1 MHVMSEWVIITNEG
15 FSSDDWMDRSVI
27 EPENILTGNI
37 GGEQL
42 KKFQLKLRNDFQVET
57 LKTFL
62 PYLSAIS
69 IDFPSEKDGRG
80 FSLARR
86 LRQLGYLG
94 TLRATGHVIVDH
106 YRHATQSGFNQIAI
120 PTKLAKRMPEP
131 HWQQQIDNITPSYQE
146 KLQPG
151 SSTSYSTKNNI
162 LIKKK
167 KEIQNLNLNNTGFV
181 GAVVTKITHW
191 TDWLF
196 SFRIVRPKN
205 FRFQSGE
212 FVMIG
217 LPGDNG
223 KPLLRAYSIASPSW
237 DNELEFYSIIIP
249 DGPLTSQLQHI
260 SVGDI
265 LILNP
270 KATGTLILDSLLP
283 GKRLFMFAS
292 GTGIAPFISLIRD
305 PETYEK
311 FEQII
316 LFHTCRGVKDLNYGK
331 NIIETINKDP
341 LIGEY
346 ADKVFY
352 YPTVT
357 REEFHTKGR
366 ITELLKTGKIF
377 QDLQLA
383 PINCDTDRAMIC
395 GSMGLNK
402 DIKEFLEILRLKEG
416 ARNRPAEFVLEKAF
430 VGLNPI
436 GLGLSV

>member
-1 MHVMSEWVIITNEG
+1 MSEWIVITNKG
-15 FSSDDWMDRSVI
+15 FSSDDWMGRTVI
-27 EPENILTGNI
+27 EPTNILSGNI
-37 GGEQL
+37 GEEQL
-42 KKFQLKLRNDFQVET
+42 KKVQLKLGNDFQVET
-57 LKTFL
+57 LKSFL

-69 IDFPSEKDGRG
+69 INFPSEKDGRG

-94 TLRATGHVIVDH
+94 VLRATGHVTVDH

-120 PTKLAKRMPEP
+120 PTKLAKRMPESY
-131 HWQQQIDNITPSYQE
+131 WKQQIDSFTPSYQE

-151 SSTSYSTKNNI
+151 STTSYSSNNNI
-162 LIKKK
+162 LIKETKK
-167 KEIQNLNLNNTGFV
+167 IQNLNLNNTGFV
-181 GAVVTKITHW
+181 GVVVTKIIHW

-196 SFRIVRPKN
+196 SFRVARPKN

-217 LPGDNG
+217 LSRNNG

-237 DNELEFYSIIIP
+237 EDELEFYSIIVP
-249 DGPLTSQLQHI
+249 DGPLTSRLQHI
-260 SVGDI
+260 SIGDN

-270 KATGTLILDSLLP
+270 KATGTLVLDSLRP
-283 GKRLFMFAS
+283 GKRLFLFAS
-292 GTGIAPFISLIRD
+292 GTGIAPFISLIKD
-305 PETYEK
+305 PEIYEK
-311 FEQII
+311 FEKII
-316 LFHTCRGVKDLNYGK
+316 LLHTCRGVKDLNYGK
-331 NIIETINKDP
+331 NIIETIDKDP

-346 ADKVFY
+346 AEKLLY

-366 ITELLKTGKIF
+366 ITELLKSEKIF
-377 QDLQLA
+377 QDLHLT
-383 PINCDTDRAMIC
+383 PISRETDRAMIC

-402 DIKEFLEILRLKEG
+402 DIKEFLEVSGLKEG
-416 ARNRPAEFVLEKAF
+416 VRNSPAEFVLEKAF

-436 GLGLSV
+436 GLGQSF

>member
-1 MHVMSEWVIITNEG
+1 
-15 FSSDDWMDRSVI
+15 MDRSVI

>member
-1 MHVMSEWVIITNEG
+1 MSEWVIITNKG
-15 FSSDDWMDRSVI
+15 FSSDDWINRSVI
-27 EPENILTGNI
+27 EPANILSDNFRE
-37 GGEQL
+37 EQL
-42 KKFQLKLRNDFQVET
+42 KKAHLKLGNDFQVET
-57 LKTFL
+57 LKSFL
-62 PYLSAIS
+62 PYLNAIS
-69 IDFPSEKDGRG
+69 IEFPSEKDGRG

-94 TLRATGHVIVDH
+94 VLRATGHVMVDQ

-120 PTKLAKRMPEP
+120 SSKLAKRMPEP
-131 HWQQQIDNITPSYQE
+131 YWQQQIDGFTPSYQE
-146 KLQPG
+146 KLQSG
-151 SSTSYSTKNNI
+151 STNSSSSKKNI
-162 LIKKK
+162 LIKEAKN
-167 KEIQNLNLNNTGFV
+167 IQNLNLTNTGLV
-181 GAVVTKITHW
+181 GAVVTKVIRW

-196 SFRIVRPKN
+196 SFRVARPKN

-217 LPGDNG
+217 LPGNNG
-223 KPLLRAYSIASPSW
+223 KPLLRAYSITSPSW
-237 DNELEFYSIIIP
+237 DDELEFYSIIIP
-249 DGPLTSQLQHI
+249 NGPLTSQLQHI
-260 SVGDI
+260 SMGDT

-270 KATGTLILDSLLP
+270 KATGTLLLDSLLP

-305 PETYEK
+305 PEIYEK

-316 LFHTCRGVKDLNYGK
+316 LSHTCREVKDLNYGK
-331 NIIETINKDP
+331 SIVETIGKDP

-346 ADKVFY
+346 ADRVFY

-366 ITELLKTGKIF
+366 ITDLLKTGQIF
-377 QDLQLA
+377 QNLQLT
-383 PINCDTDRAMIC
+383 PISCDTDRAMVC

-402 DIKEFLEILRLKEG
+402 DIKAFLETSGLKEG
-416 ARNRPAEFVLEKAF
+416 ARNHPAEFVQEKAF

-436 GLGLSV
+436 GLGRSF

>member
-1 MHVMSEWVIITNEG
+1 MSEWIIITNKG
-15 FSSDDWMDRSVI
+15 FSNDDWIDRSVI
-27 EPENILTGNI
+27 EPTNILSDNLRE
-37 GGEQL
+37 EQL
-42 KKFQLKLRNDFQVET
+42 KKTCLKLRNDFQVET
-57 LKTFL
+57 LKSFL
-62 PYLSAIS
+62 PYLNAIS
-69 IDFPSEKDGRG
+69 IEFPSEKDGRG

-106 YRHATQSGFNQIAI
+106 YRHAIQSGFNQIAI

-131 HWQQQIDNITPSYQE
+131 YWQQQIDNFKPSYQE

-151 SSTSYSTKNNI
+151 STTSYSSKNNI
-162 LIKKK
+162 LIKEAKK
-167 KEIQNLNLNNTGFV
+167 IQNLNLINTGFV
-181 GAVVTKITHW
+181 GTTVTKVIRW

-196 SFRIVRPKN
+196 SFRVARPKN

-217 LPGDNG
+217 LPRNNG

-237 DNELEFYSIIIP
+237 DDELEFYSIIIP
-249 DGPLTSQLQHI
+249 NGPLTSQLQHI
-260 SVGDI
+260 SIGDN

-270 KATGTLILDSLLP
+270 KATGTLVLDSLLP

-292 GTGIAPFISLIRD
+292 GTGIAPFASLIRD
-305 PETYEK
+305 PEIYEK

-316 LFHTCRGVKDLNYGK
+316 LIHTCRGVKDLNYGK
-331 NIIETINKDP
+331 NIVESIGKDS

-346 ADKVFY
+346 ADRVFY

-357 REEFHTKGR
+357 RETFHTKGR
-366 ITELLKTGKIF
+366 ITDLLKTGQVF
-377 QDLQLA
+377 QDLQLT
-383 PINCDTDRAMIC
+383 PISSDTDRAMIC
-395 GSMGLNK
+395 GSLGLNK
-402 DIKEFLEILRLKEG
+402 DIKAFLEASGLKEG
-416 ARNRPAEFVLEKAF
+416 AGNSPAEFVLEKAF

-436 GLGLSV
+436 GLGQSI

>member
-1 MHVMSEWVIITNEG
+1 MSEWIIITNKG
-15 FSSDDWMDRSVI
+15 FSNDDWIDRSVI
-27 EPENILTGNI
+27 EPTNILSDNLKE
-37 GGEQL
+37 EQL
-42 KKFQLKLRNDFQVET
+42 KKTCLKLRNDFQVET
-57 LKTFL
+57 LKSFL
-62 PYLSAIS
+62 PYLNAIS
-69 IDFPSEKDGRG
+69 IEFPSEKDGRG

-106 YRHATQSGFNQIAI
+106 YRHAMQSGFNQIAI

-131 HWQQQIDNITPSYQE
+131 YWQQQIDNFKPSYQE

-151 SSTSYSTKNNI
+151 STTSYSSKNNI
-162 LIKKK
+162 LIKEAKK
-167 KEIQNLNLNNTGFV
+167 IQNLNLINTGFV
-181 GAVVTKITHW
+181 GTTVTKVIRW

-196 SFRIVRPKN
+196 SFRVARPKN

-217 LPGDNG
+217 LPRNNG

-237 DNELEFYSIIIP
+237 DDELEFYSIVIP
-249 DGPLTSQLQHI
+249 NGPLTSQLQHI
-260 SVGDI
+260 SIGDN

-270 KATGTLILDSLLP
+270 KATGTLVLDSLLP

-292 GTGIAPFISLIRD
+292 GTGIAPFASLIRD
-305 PETYEK
+305 PEIYEK

-316 LFHTCRGVKDLNYGK
+316 LIHTCRGVKDLNYGK
-331 NIIETINKDP
+331 NIVESIGKDS

-346 ADKVFY
+346 ADRVFY

-357 REEFHTKGR
+357 RETFHTKGR
-366 ITELLKTGKIF
+366 ITDLLKTGQVF
-377 QDLQLA
+377 QDLQLT
-383 PINCDTDRAMIC
+383 PISSDTDRAMIC
-395 GSMGLNK
+395 GSLGLNK
-402 DIKEFLEILRLKEG
+402 DIKAFLEASGLKEG
-416 ARNRPAEFVLEKAF
+416 VRNRPAEFVLEKAF

-436 GLGLSV
+436 GLGQSI

>member
-131 HWQQQIDNITPSYQE
+131 HWQQQIDNITPSYQK

-151 SSTSYSTKNNI
+151 STTFYSTKNNI

>member
-1 MHVMSEWVIITNEG
+1 MSEWIVITNKG
-15 FSSDDWMDRSVI
+15 FSSDDWMGRTVI
-27 EPENILTGNI
+27 EPTNILSGNI
-37 GGEQL
+37 GEEQL
-42 KKFQLKLRNDFQVET
+42 KKVQLKLGNDFQVET
-57 LKTFL
+57 LKSFL

-69 IDFPSEKDGRG
+69 INFPSEKDGRG

-94 TLRATGHVIVDH
+94 VLRATGHVTVDH

-120 PTKLAKRMPEP
+120 PTKLAKRMPESY
-131 HWQQQIDNITPSYQE
+131 WKQQIDSFTPSYQE

-151 SSTSYSTKNNI
+151 STTSYSSNNNI
-162 LIKKK
+162 LIKETKK
-167 KEIQNLNLNNTGFV
+167 IQNLNLNNTGFV
-181 GAVVTKITHW
+181 GVVVTKIIHW

-196 SFRIVRPKN
+196 SFRVTRPKN

-217 LPGDNG
+217 LSRNNG

-237 DNELEFYSIIIP
+237 DDELEFYSIIIP

-260 SVGDI
+260 SIGDN

-270 KATGTLILDSLLP
+270 KATGTLVLDSLRP
-283 GKRLFMFAS
+283 GKRLFLFAS
-292 GTGIAPFISLIRD
+292 GTGIAPFISLIKD
-305 PETYEK
+305 PEIYEK
-311 FEQII
+311 FEKII
-316 LFHTCRGVKDLNYGK
+316 LLHTCRGVKDLNYGK
-331 NIIETINKDP
+331 NIIETIDKDP

-346 ADKVFY
+346 AEKLLY

-366 ITELLKTGKIF
+366 ITELLKSEKIF
-377 QDLQLA
+377 QDLHLT
-383 PINCDTDRAMIC
+383 PISRETDRAMIC

-402 DIKEFLEILRLKEG
+402 DIKEFLEVSGLKEG
-416 ARNRPAEFVLEKAF
+416 ARNSPAEFVLEKAF

-436 GLGLSV
+436 GLGQSF

>member
-1 MHVMSEWVIITNEG
+1 MSEWIIITNKG
-15 FSSDDWMDRSVI
+15 FSNDDWIDRSVI
-27 EPENILTGNI
+27 EPTNILSDNLR
-37 GGEQL
+37 EEEL
-42 KKFQLKLRNDFQVET
+42 KKTCLKLRNDFQVET
-57 LKTFL
+57 LKSFL
-62 PYLSAIS
+62 PYLNAIS
-69 IDFPSEKDGRG
+69 IEFPSEKDGRG

-106 YRHATQSGFNQIAI
+106 YRHAIQSGFNQIAI

-131 HWQQQIDNITPSYQE
+131 YWQQQIDNFKPSYQE

-151 SSTSYSTKNNI
+151 STTSYSSKNNI
-162 LIKKK
+162 LIKEAKK
-167 KEIQNLNLNNTGFV
+167 IQNLNLINTGFV
-181 GAVVTKITHW
+181 GTTVTKVIRW

-196 SFRIVRPKN
+196 SFRVARPKN

-217 LPGDNG
+217 LPRNNG

-237 DNELEFYSIIIP
+237 DDELEFYSIIIP
-249 DGPLTSQLQHI
+249 NGPLTSQLQHI
-260 SVGDI
+260 SIGDN

-270 KATGTLILDSLLP
+270 KATGTLVLDSLLP

-292 GTGIAPFISLIRD
+292 GTGIAPFASLIRD
-305 PETYEK
+305 PEIYEK

-316 LFHTCRGVKDLNYGK
+316 LIHTCRGVKDLNYGK
-331 NIIETINKDP
+331 NIVESIGKDS

-346 ADKVFY
+346 ADRVFY

-357 REEFHTKGR
+357 RETFHTKGR
-366 ITELLKTGKIF
+366 ISDLLKTGQIF
-377 QDLQLA
+377 QNLQLS
-383 PINCDTDRAMIC
+383 PINQDTDRAMIC

-402 DIKEFLEILRLKEG
+402 DIKAFLETSGLKEG
-416 ARNRPAEFVLEKAF
+416 VRNHPAEYVQEKAF

-436 GLGLSV
+436 GLGRSF

>member
-1 MHVMSEWVIITNEG
+1 MSEWIVITNKG
-15 FSSDDWMDRSVI
+15 FSSDDWMGRTVI
-27 EPENILTGNI
+27 EPTNILSGNI
-37 GGEQL
+37 GEEQL
-42 KKFQLKLRNDFQVET
+42 KKVQLKLGNDFQVET
-57 LKTFL
+57 LKSFL

-69 IDFPSEKDGRG
+69 INFPSEKDGRG

-94 TLRATGHVIVDH
+94 ALRATGHVMVDH

-120 PTKLAKRMPEP
+120 PTKLAKRMPESY
-131 HWQQQIDNITPSYQE
+131 WKQQIDSFTPSYQE

-151 SSTSYSTKNNI
+151 STTSYSSNNNI
-162 LIKKK
+162 LIKETKK
-167 KEIQNLNLNNTGFV
+167 IQNLNLNNTGFV
-181 GAVVTKITHW
+181 GVVVTKIIHW

-196 SFRIVRPKN
+196 SFRVTRPKN

-217 LPGDNG
+217 LSRNNG

-237 DNELEFYSIIIP
+237 DDELEFYSIIIP
-249 DGPLTSQLQHI
+249 DGPLTSRLQHI
-260 SVGDI
+260 SIGDN

-270 KATGTLILDSLLP
+270 KATGTLVLDSLLP
-283 GKRLFMFAS
+283 GKRLFLFAS

-305 PETYEK
+305 PEIYEK
-311 FEQII
+311 FEKII
-316 LFHTCRGVKDLNYGK
+316 LLHTCRGVKDLNYGK
-331 NIIETINKDP
+331 NIIETIDKDP

-346 ADKVFY
+346 AEKLLY

-366 ITELLKTGKIF
+366 ITELLKSEKIF
-377 QDLQLA
+377 QDLHLA
-383 PINCDTDRAMIC
+383 PISRETDRAMIC

-402 DIKEFLEILRLKEG
+402 NIKEFLEVSGLKEG
-416 ARNRPAEFVLEKAF
+416 ARNSPAEFVLEKAF

-436 GLGLSV
+436 GLGQSF

>member
-1 MHVMSEWVIITNEG
+1 MSEWVIITNEG

-436 GLGLSV
+436 GTTSSL

>member
-1 MHVMSEWVIITNEG
+1 
-15 FSSDDWMDRSVI
+15 
-27 EPENILTGNI
+27 
-37 GGEQL
+37 
-42 KKFQLKLRNDFQVET
+42 LKLRNDFQVET